1 MHSIEG
7 GSHWGGGGGHN
18 DTKTKNVMELLR
30 VAILVR
36 KHLPGNIVR
45 LFINNWESIS
55 GACMRLFLEAPWSF

>member
-1 MHSIEG
+1 MHSIKG
-7 GSHWGGGGGHN
+7 GSHWGG
-18 DTKTKNVMELLR
+18 DKTKNVTELLS